1 MKSKSLAFATLTIA
15 LAPLQADFS
24 YQETTKI
31 TGGSLTKM
39 MKFVPGGGKMFEPKT
54 SSVYLK
60 GDRLVHAMADTMS
73 IIDLASETMTEVNL
87 EKKTYASITFAEMR
101 EAMEKMAA
109 RMQEAMAKSKKS
121 GEPAPQFDMKMSVKG
136 TGQTRSI
143 SGIDTREYIMLIDMN
158 VKAEPGAAPVGMSEI
173 ETDMWMA
180 KKIPGYDEVQA
191 FYVRMSKKMGYS
203 PNMNPLL
210 MQQPGSAEG
219 LKKMAEEMA
228 KLDGTPVLTITRVK
242 GTSAMAGLM
251 GSPSSANQDNNAPPR
266 IGGLAGLA
274 AGGIMGGLRRKN
286 KDAPKAEEGAAA
298 APAPGDNVM
307 METQSEHSNFSSAG
321 IPAAKLDIPAGFQK
335 VEHPMKKA
343 LDRK

>member
-1 MKSKSLAFATLTIA
+1 MTSKSLAYAALTLT

-39 MKFVPGGGKMFEPKT
+39 MKFIPGGGKMFEPKT

-60 GDRLVHAMADTMS
+60 GDRLVHVLPDTMS

-87 EKKTYASITFAEMR
+87 EKKTYSSITFAEMR

-121 GEPAPQFDMKMSVKG
+121 GEPTPQFDMKMSIKG
-136 TGQTRSI
+136 TGQTRTI
-143 SGIDTREYIMLIDMN
+143 SGIDTRQYIMLIDMN
-158 VKAEPGAAPVGMSEI
+158 VKAEPGAAPIGMSEI

-210 MQQPGSAEG
+210 MQQAGSLEG
-219 LKKMAEEMA
+219 MKKAAEEMA
-228 KLDGTPVLTITRVK
+228 KLDGTPVLTITRMK
-242 GTSAMAGLM
+242 GTSAMAGMM
-251 GSPSSANQDNNAPPR
+251 GSPSSANQENNDRPK

-286 KDAPKAEEGAAA
+286 KDAPKAEDTATA

-321 IPAAKLDIPAGFQK
+321 ISADKLDIPAGFQK
-335 VEHPMKKA
+335 VEHQMKKA

>member
-1 MKSKSLAFATLTIA
+1 MTSKSLAFAALTLT

-39 MKFVPGGGKMFEPKT
+39 MKFIPGGGKMFEPKT

-60 GDRLVHAMADTMS
+60 GDRLVHVLPDTMS

-121 GEPAPQFDMKMSVKG
+121 GEPAPQIDMKMSIKG

-143 SGIDTREYIMLIDMN
+143 SGIDTRQYIMLIDMG
-158 VKAEPGAAPVGMSEI
+158 VKAEPGAAPIGMSEI

-210 MQQPGSAEG
+210 MQQAGSAEG
-219 LKKMAEEMA
+219 LKKAAEEIA
-228 KLDGTPVLTITRVK
+228 KLDGTPVLTITRMK
-242 GTSAMAGLM
+242 GTSAMAGMM
-251 GSPSSANQDNNAPPR
+251 GSPSSANQDNNDRPKM
-266 IGGLAGLA
+266 GGLAGLA

-286 KDAPKAEEGAAA
+286 KDAPKAEETATP
-298 APAPGDNVM
+298 APADNVM
-307 METQSEHSNFSSAG
+307 METQSEHSGFSSAS

-335 VEHPMKKA
+335 VEHQMKKA

>member
-1 MKSKSLAFATLTIA
+1 MTAKSLAFAVLTLT

-39 MKFVPGGGKMFEPKT
+39 MKFIPGGGKMFEPKT

-60 GDRLVHAMADTMS
+60 GDRLVHVLPDTMS

-87 EKKTYASITFAEMR
+87 EKKTYSSITFAEMR

-121 GEPAPQFDMKMSVKG
+121 GEPTPQFDMKMSIKG
-136 TGQTRSI
+136 TGQTRTI
-143 SGIDTREYIMLIDMN
+143 SGIDTRQYIMLIDMN
-158 VKAEPGAAPVGMSEI
+158 VKADPGAAPIGMSEI

-210 MQQPGSAEG
+210 MQQAGSAEG
-219 LKKMAEEMA
+219 LKKAAEEMA
-228 KLDGTPVLTITRVK
+228 KLDGTPVLTITRMK
-242 GTSAMAGLM
+242 GTSAMAGMM
-251 GSPSSANQDNNAPPR
+251 GSPSSTNQDNNDRPK

-286 KDAPKAEEGAAA
+286 KDAPKAEETA

-307 METQSEHSNFSSAG
+307 METQSEHSGFSSAG
-321 IPAAKLDIPAGFQK
+321 IPAAKLDVPAGFQK

>member
-87 EKKTYASITFAEMR
+87 EKKTYSSITFAEMR

-321 IPAAKLDIPAGFQK
+321 IPAAKLDVPAGFQK